1 MATTPHFPDRRLATL
16 VAREPARRIS
26 VDEYHRMIDA
36 GILDEDENVELLE
49 GVIVRVSPQK
59 RPHAH
64 VIQRLTRLLIEQT
77 SVEYAVLPEL
87 PLTLGDFSEPEPDL
101 AVVRAEDA
109 RSNEEHPHT
118 ALLVVEVAESILSKD
133 RNLKAALYARFG
145 IAEYWIVNL
154 KDACVEV
161 YRDPDTRAG
170 RYRTASTFGLDDTL
184 TCASVPGLSF
194 SVADLLGR

>member
-1 MATTPHFPDRRLATL
+1 MATVPAFPDRRLTTL
-16 VAREPARRIS
+16 VAREPARKIT

-36 GILDEDENVELLE
+36 GILDEDEHVELLE
-49 GVIVRVSPQK
+49 GAIVRVSPQK
-59 RPHAH
+59 RPHAR
-64 VIQRLTRLLIEQT
+64 VIQRLTRHLNRTLGDAFEVMPQ
-77 SVEYAVLPEL
+77 L

-109 RSNEEHPHT
+109 RSNEEHPRT
-118 ALLVVEVAESILSKD
+118 ALLVVEVARSTLNKD

-170 RYRTASTFGLDDTL
+170 RYRTASTLSLDDTL
-184 TCASVPGLSF
+184 TCESVPGLTV
-194 SVADLLGR
+194 SVSALLGD